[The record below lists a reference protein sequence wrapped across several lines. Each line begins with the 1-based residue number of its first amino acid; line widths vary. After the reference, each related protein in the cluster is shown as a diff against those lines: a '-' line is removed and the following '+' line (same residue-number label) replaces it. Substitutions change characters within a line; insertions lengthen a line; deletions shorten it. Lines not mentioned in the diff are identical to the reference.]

1 MSDTPNLIRRFHAGE
16 PQAFAEI
23 ITAYK
28 DDVYTICLRML
39 GPNQA
44 EQAAENIFLDAHQA
58 MYRLQA
64 DTNLED
70 WILRRAVDH
79 TLQTE
84 TNVDT
89 TSTSLDEESGLAQR
103 LLNELEPTFRIA
115 VILRDILRLTEEEIA
130 NVLELPL
137 GTARSRIHRGRLTL
151 GRNFSPHLDRV

>member
-1 MSDTPNLIRRFHAGE
+1 MSDTSNLIRRFHAGE

-23 ITAYK
+23 IAAYK

-39 GPNQA
+39 GPSQA

-64 DTNLED
+64 ETNLDD
-70 WILRRAVDH
+70 WILGRAVEY

-84 TNVDT
+84 AEADH
-89 TSTSLDEESGLAQR
+89 TSDNLDEESGLAQR
-103 LLNELEPTFRIA
+103 LLYELEPTFRVA
-115 VILRDILRLTEEEIA
+115 VILRDILRLSEEEIA
-130 NVLELPL
+130 SVLDLPL

-151 GRNFSPHLDRV
+151 GRNFSPHLDRI